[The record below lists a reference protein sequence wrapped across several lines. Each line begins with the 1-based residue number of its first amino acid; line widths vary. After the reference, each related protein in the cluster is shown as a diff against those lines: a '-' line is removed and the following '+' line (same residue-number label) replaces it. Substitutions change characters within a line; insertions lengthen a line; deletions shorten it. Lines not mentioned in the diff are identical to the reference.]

1 MSIIALALTACTSF
15 TEPCNTYYIDT
26 AATNKIC
33 YTQME
38 KHESE
43 FFDLWQDIN
52 NPLPLKAWLVSQNI
66 SEEVAELVE
75 VTFSCVIVEQDDMP

>member
-15 TEPCNTYYIDT
+15 TEPCNTYFIDT

-38 KHESE
+38 KQEGE
-43 FFDLWQDIN
+43 FYQLWQDIN
-52 NPLPLKAWLVSQNI
+52 NPLPLKEWLKKQNI

-75 VTFSCVIVEQDDMP
+75 VKFECVMVEEDELP